1 MGKNEYAQF
10 SPFKGVS
17 GMSVPSEKTHII
29 NWASYE
35 KWVLAKKEANE
46 SIWGVEDEKESERVG
61 FMPLFALE
69 ADIMKNVYNMG
80 LMLTNRETQETQM
93 LSYEESK
100 PYYNM
105 LRRFEES
112 SIDGSEIPELIK
124 EITRIDKEYYAYP
137 YIVEPTE
144 HQKKILS
151 TYGSYWTERDWFP
164 IIGNNQD
171 PSYDSNY
178 YISLT
183 RGKKE
188 QPIFGKL
195 SEMAYAFDP
204 EEKKYEHEKYDK
216 LFATD
221 QNEESKIKV
230 KHTSRPILPAHM
242 WGDLSKGKWVD
253 IDVATGWGE
262 LGNRKHPKTLKRE
275 EQIEAWNKWTC
286 QKLQEKCITPDGN
299 IILFWTQGKS
309 WDAQRKKFSKGYW
322 SQTALI
328 DMKSLRPMLPL
339 ERIIN
344 CYIETTDEYNRY
356 GEYTGSRKKVR
367 AKIELYMAESYRDMY
382 VDNEVHS
389 FSSEGDQYVRMAFYS
404 SMTTDADIDYEGT
417 EYQSS
422 IRVEMKYSTDFD
434 QYACDMFSNG
444 DQRNAQMK
452 VWLPE
457 KTMRY
462 DLYSLGIINCI

>member
-17 GMSVPSEKTHII
+17 GMSVPSDKTHII

-35 KWVLAKKEANE
+35 KWVLAKKEAGE
-46 SIWGVEDEKESERVG
+46 SIWGVEDKKESERVG
-61 FMPLFALE
+61 FIPLFALE
-69 ADIMKNVYNMG
+69 ADILENVYKIG

-100 PYYNM
+100 PFYNM
-105 LRRFEES
+105 LFQYVTMPDDPSKTEQ
-112 SIDGSEIPELIK
+112 DKELMK
-124 EITRIDKEYYAYP
+124 EIERINKEYYAYP

-171 PSYDSNY
+171 PSYNTERYLNPRYGQFTD
-178 YISLT
+178 
-183 RGKKE
+183 
-188 QPIFGKL
+188 L
-195 SEMAYAFDP
+195 SFPFFPDVESTV
-204 EEKKYEHEKYDK
+204 K
-216 LFATD
+216 LFATARNSD
-221 QNEESKIKV
+221 SKIKV
-230 KHTSRPILPAHM
+230 KHESRPILPAHM

-262 LGNRKHPKTLKRE
+262 LGNRKHPKTLKKE
-275 EQIEAWNKWTC
+275 EQVEAWNKWTC

-309 WDAQRKKFSKGYW
+309 WDSKRKVFKKGYW
-322 SQTALI
+322 SQSALI

-344 CYIETTDEYNRY
+344 CYIEENDGYNRY

-367 AKIELYMAESYRDMY
+367 ANIDLQMAESYRDIY
-382 VDNEVHS
+382 EDNDVQS

-404 SMTTDADIDYEGT
+404 SMRTDADIDYEGT

-422 IRVEMKYSTDFD
+422 IRVEMKYSTDYE

-444 DQRNAQMK
+444 DHRNAQMK

>member
-1 MGKNEYAQF
+1 
-10 SPFKGVS
+10 
-17 GMSVPSEKTHII
+17 MSVPSEKTHII

-69 ADIMKNVYNMG
+69 ADILENVYKIG

-100 PYYNM
+100 PYYDM
-105 LRRFEES
+105 LRRFEEI
-112 SIDGSEIPELIK
+112 SIDGSEQPELIN

-137 YIVEPTE
+137 YIVEPTDF
-144 HQKKILS
+144 QKKILS
-151 TYGSYWTERDWFP
+151 TYGSYWTEKDWFP

-171 PSYDSNY
+171 PSYNTEMFLNSKSD
-178 YISLT
+178 
-183 RGKKE
+183 
-188 QPIFGKL
+188 GKL
-195 SEMAYAFDP
+195 SLLSYAFDP
-204 EEKKYEHEKYDK
+204 EIDSTIK
-216 LFATD
+216 LFATALNSD
-221 QNEESKIKV
+221 SEITVQ
-230 KHTSRPILPAHM
+230 HTSRPILPAHM

-286 QKLQEKCITPDGN
+286 QKIQEKCITPEGN

-309 WDAQRKKFSKGYW
+309 WNAKRKKFSKGYW

-344 CYIETTDEYNRY
+344 CYIDEEDGYNRY
-356 GEYTGSRKKVR
+356 GEYTGSRKNVR
-367 AKIELYMAESYRDMY
+367 AKIDLYMAESYRDIY
-382 VDNEVHS
+382 EDNEVNS

-417 EYQSS
+417 EYESS
-422 IRVEMKYSTDFD
+422 IRVEMMYSTDLE
-434 QYACDMFSNG
+434 QYACNMFSNG

-457 KTMRY
+457 KTMQY

>member
-1 MGKNEYAQF
+1 
-10 SPFKGVS
+10 
-17 GMSVPSEKTHII
+17 MSVPSEKTHII

-69 ADIMKNVYNMG
+69 ADILENVYKIG

-100 PYYNM
+100 PYYDM
-105 LRRFEES
+105 LRRFEEI
-112 SIDGSEIPELIK
+112 SIDGSELPELMK
-124 EITRIDKEYYAYP
+124 EIERINKEYYAYP

-171 PSYDSNY
+171 PSYKTELFLNSKGD
-178 YISLT
+178 
-183 RGKKE
+183 
-188 QPIFGKL
+188 GKL
-195 SEMAYAFDP
+195 LSLAYAFDP
-204 EEKKYEHEKYDK
+204 EIDSTLK
-216 LFATD
+216 LFATARNSD
-221 QNEESKIKV
+221 SEIKV
-230 KHTSRPILPAHM
+230 KHTSTPILPAHM

-309 WDAQRKKFSKGYW
+309 WDSKRKVFTKGYW
-322 SQTALI
+322 SQSALI

-339 ERIIN
+339 ERIIK
-344 CYIETTDEYNRY
+344 CYIDTTDEYNRY

-367 AKIELYMAESYRDMY
+367 ANIGLQMAESYRDIY
-382 VDNEVHS
+382 EDNEVKS

-404 SMTTDADIDYEGT
+404 DMRTDADIDYEGT

-422 IRVEMKYSTDFD
+422 IRVEMKYSTDYE